1 MWSWC
6 TCCLPSAHKTQPFV
20 CVSVCPHT
28 PQSSKSK
35 KARKM
40 IYLLLLSHVVVV
52 VGNVVVILVA
62 SLGRAPSPSATP
74 SFCVA
79 AMWQKSL
86 FSFFGKERVQGGKR
100 KGPLILFFSFL
111 FLAWNLFSF
120 PLIEFERE
128 RDTDTYTHWQLST
141 WGFSHVWF
149 KDKIWKWIFLIIFL

>member
-1 MWSWC
+1 
-6 TCCLPSAHKTQPFV
+6 
-20 CVSVCPHT
+20 VCPHT

-35 KARKM
+35 KARKK

-100 KGPLILFFSFL
+100 KRPLILFFSFL
-111 FLAWNLFSF
+111 FLA
-120 PLIEFERE
+120 
-128 RDTDTYTHWQLST
+128 
-141 WGFSHVWF
+141 
-149 KDKIWKWIFLIIFL
+149 